1 MNRFWQWYMSKS
13 LVPLILVG
21 LAAGIAFAALGLL
34 SPWVH
39 ATAITM
45 GMLGNFFIS
54 ALKAVAPILVFVLV
68 MNAIASHRS
77 GQEVYIKPIIMLYI
91 FGTFAAAL
99 VAVTASYFFPTTL
112 TLQQVQAGHNPP
124 SGIFEVLQTLFMN
137 IADNIKGQRT
147 KMFSLL

>member
-1 MNRFWQWYMSKS
+1 MNRFWQWYMSKN

-77 GQEVYIKPIIMLYI
+77 GQEVYIKPIPESVTPLVKPCLL
-91 FGTFAAAL
+91 GPRWTFASL
-99 VAVTASYFFPTTL
+99 
-112 TLQQVQAGHNPP
+112 AG
-124 SGIFEVLQTLFMN
+124 
-137 IADNIKGQRT
+137 
-147 KMFSLL
+147 